1 MAVSGSTSVG
11 EIDVSSINLLKGGVE
26 LDLNGKYDEA
36 TCFYQEGTKLL
47 VEAHKAISE
56 KCKLTEHRQQL
67 QEHLDRPGAQDRTN
81 FLSQEKDDA
90 KKVTK
95 IKIEE
100 NSTGHSYD
108 KLFGHYLHQHVTSI
122 EVDDPY
128 IRTDFQINNFQRFC
142 ELIVGKKI
150 PVKTIVLKTKLINS
164 HQKESLEKIKKSLD
178 RNKIE
183 LTIEHSPTLH
193 DREIRLSTGIVIGL
207 GRGLDIFHEC
217 EILSQE
223 YYNLDLR
230 RCHDTAVTITHKN
243 LTRDATS

>member
-1 MAVSGSTSVG
+1 MADSGSASVG
-11 EIDVSSINLLKGGVE
+11 EIDVSAINLLKGAVE

-56 KCKLTEHRQQL
+56 KCKQPEYRQQL
-67 QEHLDRPGAQDRTN
+67 QEHLDRPGAQDRKN
-81 FLSQEKDDA
+81 FLSQEKEDA

-108 KLFGHYLHQHVTSI
+108 KLFGHYLNQHVTSI

-128 IRTDFQINNFQRFC
+128 LLTDFQINNFKMLC
-142 ELIVGKKI
+142 DLIVGKKI
-150 PVKTIVLKTKLINS
+150 PVKTIIVNTKSKNS
-164 HQKESLEKIKKSLD
+164 QKESFEKIKKSLD

-183 LTIEHSPTLH
+183 LIIKHYPTLH

-207 GRGLDIFHEC
+207 GRGLDIFHNC
-217 EILSQE
+217 DISSQE
-223 YYNLDLR
+223 YYNLELR
-230 RCHDTAVTITHKN
+230 RCHDTTVTITHKN
-243 LTRDATS
+243 LTRDLTS